1 MIRNAEAEEKL
12 VRTQKELEELKKV
25 TEINNNAMEENNV
38 LLKHISSLNSAS
50 STWALLVAAG

>member
-50 STWALLVAAG
+50 ST